1 MEFLYTKYRP
11 KNFSEVIGQESIVKI
26 LKQQLET
33 DNIFNCMI
41 FSGVSGTGKTT
52 VARIFANELNN
63 NIGFPIEIDA
73 ASNNSVDNVRQI
85 VASASE
91 RSVHCKYKVYI
102 IDEAH
107 MLSIQAWNA
116 FLKTVEEPPKY
127 TIFIF
132 CTTEPHKIPETIQNR
147 CMTFYFTRVAS
158 SLIEQKLDFICRSEN
173 ETGKN
178 ITNWNNSIN
187 YISRICDGEVR
198 KAISML
204 ETCLHYSN
212 DMSIENILLA
222 LGNISYSYYCDI
234 IDNILDGNINK
245 VNSIID
251 ILYNQGINL
260 KRFVDLFLDF
270 CLDVLKYI
278 LSNDIQSTK
287 FPIHLENSIKK
298 IANFDKSDK
307 YYLYFIDKLLELKN
321 MIKVDNNEKITIEV
335 VFSQMCRFI

>member
-11 KNFSEVIGQESIVKI
+11 KNFSEVIGQESVVKI

-33 DNIFNCMI
+33 NSIFNCMI

-52 VARIFANELNN
+52 LARIFANELNN
-63 NIGFPIEIDA
+63 YTGFPIEIDA

-85 VASASE
+85 VSSSSE

-116 FLKTVEEPPKY
+116 FLKTIEEPPKY

-132 CTTEPHKIPETIQNR
+132 CTTELHKIPETIQNR
-147 CMTFYFTRVAS
+147 CMTFYFTRVDS
-158 SLIEQKLDFICRSEN
+158 SMIEQKLDFICRSEN
-173 ETGKN
+173 EAGKN
-178 ITNWNNSIN
+178 LTNWKDSIN
-187 YISRICDGEVR
+187 YISRICEGEVR

-204 ETCLHYSN
+204 ETCIYYSTN
-212 DMSIENILLA
+212 ISIENTLSA
-222 LGNISYSYYCDI
+222 LGNLSYDSYCDI
-234 IDNILDGNINK
+234 IDNILDGNINN
-245 VNSIID
+245 VNLIID
-251 ILYNQGINL
+251 TLYNRGINL

-270 CLDVLKYI
+270 CLDILKYI
-278 LSNDIQSTK
+278 LSNDIQTTK
-287 FPIHLENSIKK
+287 FPLHLEDSIKK
-298 IANFDKSDK
+298 ISNFEKSDK

-321 MIKVDNNEKITIEV
+321 MIKVDNNEKITIKV